1 MERNLYPPQ
10 VEFALRTMRKA
21 ETAMQELERQ
31 KKDNDRKIREGLA
44 ASMAKGKKKK
54 KTKKPSADNAHQA
67 AADNLMMNLDRP
79 PMKLRSL
86 QELKK
91 IAGEYYSFAKGQ
103 RGLHAGDD
111 KIGKPRPIFK
121 GLVAEIKQMVL
132 DQTID
137 EPVVALLNLTVS
149 PPPKTLRPLTAR
161 HTLAPADTF
170 PALREFPTVRPKS
183 ASNAVIKQRLE
194 KKEAM
199 LVQKERQLIEKINER
214 DNREANRFLLFQ
226 REQRQRAFLVLM
238 TFLRH
243 QQICMQQL
251 EELKVKKSLK
261 SKTKNSSRQL
271 WAVQVIALWWAKAA
285 IIKRLRRKPEVLHRI
300 TSLFVR
306 LKHNRLQRQR
316 HNAVGFIKRFITDA
330 CRLSDK
336 KVQINRYRN
345 KIIKL
350 QRWVRQWIKVQEAR
364 IYLLWVYCEKMGRLR
379 MLKHKKTRASAEKS
393 ALETMMALQGS
404 VMKYLTT
411 VRGKITAMHYHYE
424 QNRHLWCT
432 DEEQVSAEDASNKNN
447 ITSHGNS
454 KPPHGAKKISRT
466 RAWIKN
472 MLALPHSAEKL
483 RHLRLLLKSQ
493 RRRHQLVLLETQ
505 TLLKRAERQVNASAL
520 KLFLKHPDKHDGID
534 KVFEIV
540 DKSGKVFSVSA
551 IQRPVFLLL
560 TRGAIAHIENLP
572 DAWFG
577 VT

>member
-1 MERNLYPPQ
+1 MERNVFPPQ

-21 ETAMQELERQ
+21 ETSMQELERQ
-31 KKDNDRKIREGLA
+31 KKENDRKIREGLA

-54 KTKKPSADNAHQA
+54 KNPDNASHQA
-67 AADNLMMNLDRP
+67 TNDNLMLNLERP

-86 QELKK
+86 KELKK

-103 RGLHAGDD
+103 RGLHAGDE

-137 EPVVALLNLTVS
+137 EPVVALLKLTVS
-149 PPPKTLRPLTAR
+149 PPKALRPLTAR
-161 HTLAPADTF
+161 PTLAPADTF
-170 PALREFPTVRPKS
+170 PAIAMARKFPTVRPKS

-194 KKEAM
+194 KKEAI
-199 LVQKERQLIEKINER
+199 LAQKERQLIEKLQER
-214 DNREANRFLLFQ
+214 ENREMNRFLLFQ
-226 REQRQRAFLVLM
+226 REQRQKAFLIIM

-243 QQICMQQL
+243 QHICTQQL
-251 EELKVKKSLK
+251 ERHNEMKAIR

-285 IIKRLRRKPEVLHRI
+285 IIRRLRRKPEVLHRI

-306 LKHNRLQRQR
+306 LKHNRVQRQR
-316 HNAVGFIKRFITDA
+316 HNAVSFIKRFITDA

-350 QRWVRQWIKVQEAR
+350 QRWVRQWIKIQEAR
-364 IYLLWVYCEKMGRLR
+364 QYLLWVYCEKMGRLR
-379 MLKHKKTRASAEKS
+379 MLKHKKIRESKEKS

-411 VRGKITAMHYHYE
+411 VRGKITAMHYQYE
-424 QNRHLWCT
+424 INRHLWST
-432 DEEQVSAEDASNKNN
+432 DEEQKVFTEDSN
-447 ITSHGNS
+447 HGHS
-454 KPPHGAKKISRT
+454 KPSHGAKKISRT

-483 RHLRLLLKSQ
+483 RHLRLILKSQ
-493 RRRHQLVLLETQ
+493 RRRHQLVLSETQ
-505 TLLKRAERQVNASAL
+505 TLLKRAEQQVNASAL
-520 KLFLKHPDKHDGID
+520 KLFLAHPDKHYGLD
-534 KVFEIV
+534 KIFDIV
-540 DKSGKVFSVSA
+540 DKSGKALTFSL
-551 IQRPVFLLL
+551 RPLFLLL

-572 DAWFG
+572 DSWFG